1 MDDRWKGVT
10 LQYAQHCDCPTITW
24 VINPQAMFEQ
34 LWVTR
39 RWRAS
44 SGGRDVT
51 IVLQYSSPDYVGGGR
66 HGFEFG
72 PGICKVRLL
81 VSFVLGDVFR
91 HFNVQC
97 KPFRLSRLCCDLAR
111 MSLLSALL

>member
-1 MDDRWKGVT
+1 
-10 LQYAQHCDCPTITW
+10 
-24 VINPQAMFEQ
+24 MFVQ

-51 IVLQYSSPDYVGGGR
+51 IILQYSSPDYVGGGR
-66 HGFEFG
+66 HSFEFG

-81 VSFVLGDVFR
+81 VSFVLGDVFL

-97 KPFRLSRLCCDLAR
+97 KPFRLSRLCCDLSR